1 MQTVTDED
9 GTVHQFPDDATPDEI
24 NTALGSQK
32 TGGAT
37 PSPAAG
43 SPNATADQPS
53 YASQLVGQLA
63 KPLRAFNKGLTGGLW
78 DPAVG
83 GVKSLFGA
91 GSPAQERAQTASGE
105 AQMGPGA
112 SIALEGAGMLT
123 GPGKLAQ
130 TENAAAQAPGF
141 VNRLLTRLGGGA
153 AEGSTYAGVNAA
165 ANQQPVVP
173 AMEKGALIGGPT
185 AVAAPVVTAAASKI
199 AGKIP
204 ESIGGPPTPPDVPTS
219 SSVVDPRRY
228 GGYAFPSNADK
239 LASSNL
245 SVLENL
251 EANAKLGTGT
261 LGNQIKS
268 LFDKNPLTGTAP
280 ADAMGL
286 TDAQADALKAVPK
299 AAPIASGMV
308 AHPRITQGAVGAVT
322 ELPAMAL
329 GLHGNIAEAMATE
342 SMGIGGHVAAAY
354 LPVIRQAAA
363 QQAALNAAKYKIAG
377 IPVQTTSSLQ
387 DALNSPD
394 SKQALQALMFN
405 RTLNQ

>member
-1 MQTVTDED
+1 
-9 GTVHQFPDDATPDEI
+9 
-24 NTALGSQK
+24 
-32 TGGAT
+32 
-37 PSPAAG
+37 
-43 SPNATADQPS
+43 
-53 YASQLVGQLA
+53 
-63 KPLRAFNKGLTGGLW
+63 
-78 DPAVG
+78 
-83 GVKSLFGA
+83 
-91 GSPAQERAQTASGE
+91 
-105 AQMGPGA
+105 
-112 SIALEGAGMLT
+112 
-123 GPGKLAQ
+123 
-130 TENAAAQAPGF
+130 
-141 VNRLLTRLGGGA
+141 
-153 AEGSTYAGVNAA
+153 
-165 ANQQPVVP
+165 
-173 AMEKGALIGGPT
+173 
-185 AVAAPVVTAAASKI
+185 VTAAASKI

-204 ESIGGPPTPPDVPTS
+204 ESIGGPPAPPDVPTS

-354 LPVIRQAAA
+354 LPVIKQAAA